1 MAKYKKKTKKLSST
15 NVEKHK
21 RKRNQKELA
30 TLGYTTGIASW
41 IASSFHTEEKKTWL
55 IFWAVQ

>member
-1 MAKYKKKTKKLSST
+1 MATYKKETKKT
-15 NVEKHK
+15 EQYKCGEAQEK
-21 RKRNQKELA
+21 A